1 MQRSLA
7 LLAVTALLPIVIFGA
22 IIGTFGF
29 HNQRAAIERRA
40 LDHARFMATL
50 IGRELITS
58 EQRTEMIAQSPS
70 LDAQIEAKRFTAL
83 GRRLLA
89 IEPLWRTISVA
100 NPQGIRLLDIPEP
113 IAGIAHGPVI
123 ETDSF
128 ERVVATHKLTI
139 GRIGSVPGRAA
150 AFAIRAP
157 VIRDGRLNYV
167 ISTLVDPQV
176 MSRLLLEA
184 NLPPRW
190 RIEVIDQAGN
200 IVAQTGAAA
209 DIAKPASNSARAALR
224 RPPGLMYRDTMS
236 GVDEMAI
243 WQPIPGSEWTVHVA
257 MPAAEYKAPILRAS
271 GVLLTGIIASLSL
284 AVALVTLIGRDMA
297 AQHRREEAATESQRM
312 GALGRMTGGVAHDF
326 NNLLTPVIA
335 GLDMLQR
342 RLTNDPK
349 GLRLV
354 EAALDSAERARTLV
368 ARLLSFARRQTLR
381 PRDVDIV
388 ALLAGMRDLIE
399 RSIGSDVQL
408 RYELPKTT
416 LSARVDP
423 AQLELAIL
431 NLAVNAQDAM
441 PEGGLLTIGLT
452 QEAAAGLSTRRL
464 SPGDYVKISVTD
476 TGEGMDAETLAQA
489 IEPFF
494 TTKPIGKGTGLGLS
508 MVHGLAAQSGGA
520 LNLVST
526 PGSGTTIEIW
536 LPLGSPPTVEE
547 PQAMPAVDS
556 RTARIMLVD
565 DNVRVRHATAG
576 LLREHGHVVIEA
588 ASGTEALAT
597 LAEGAAF
604 DAIVTDYVMPGLSGA
619 ELAREVRARLPDIP
633 ILLITGFAD
642 LADSLP
648 QNVERL
654 GKPFRA
660 AELLAQISAMLNG
673 R

>member
-29 HNQRAAIERRA
+29 HNQRTAIERRA

-70 LDAQIEAKRFTAL
+70 LDGQIEEKRFTAL

-100 NPQGIRLLDIPEP
+100 SPQGIRLLDIPQP
-113 IAGIAHGPVI
+113 IAGIPHGHVI
-123 ETDSF
+123 EMDSF
-128 ERVVATHKLTI
+128 KRVVATHKLMI
-139 GRIGSVPGRAA
+139 GRIGSVPHRTA

-157 VIRDGRLNYV
+157 VIRNGRLIYV
-167 ISTLVDPQV
+167 ISTLVDPQA

-190 RIEVIDQAGN
+190 RIEIIDQAGN
-200 IVAQTGAAA
+200 IVAQTGTAAG
-209 DIAKPASNSARAALR
+209 IAKPASDSARAALR

-236 GVDEMAI
+236 GVDEMAV
-243 WQPIPGSEWTVHVA
+243 WQPIPGSDWTVHVA
-257 MPAAEYKAPILRAS
+257 MPTAEYKAPILRAS

-284 AVALVTLIGRDMA
+284 AIALVTLIGRDMA
-297 AQHRREEAATESQRM
+297 MQRRREEAATESQRM

-342 RLTNDPK
+342 RLADDPK

-399 RSIGSDVQL
+399 RSIGSEVQL
-408 RYELPKTT
+408 HFALPRTV

-441 PEGGLLTIGLT
+441 PEGGRLTIGVT
-452 QEAAAGLSTRRL
+452 QETVAGTSTRRL
-464 SPGDYVKISVTD
+464 SPGDYLKISVSD
-476 TGEGMDAETLAQA
+476 TGEGMDADTLAQA

-494 TTKPIGKGTGLGLS
+494 TTKAIGKGTGLGLS
-508 MVHGLAAQSGGA
+508 MAHGLAAQSGGMLHLA
-520 LNLVST
+520 ST
-526 PGSGTTIEIW
+526 PGGGTTVEIW
-536 LPLGSPPTVEE
+536 LPLGGPPAAEE
-547 PQAMPAVDS
+547 QAAAPAVDS

-565 DNVRVRHATAG
+565 DNIRVRQATAS
-576 LLREHGHVVIEA
+576 LLREHGHEVEEA
-588 ASGTEALAT
+588 ASGAEALAM
-597 LAEGAAF
+597 LAKDAAF
-604 DAIVTDYVMPGLSGA
+604 DAIITDYVMPGLSGA
-619 ELAREVRARLPDIP
+619 ELAREVRAQLPEIP

-642 LADSLP
+642 LTDSLP

-660 AELLAQISAMLNG
+660 TELLAQISAMLHG